1 MDGIILFGGIT
12 AVIGTI
18 LAIYV
23 SQSMKRSQ
31 KKR

>member
-1 MDGIILFGGIT
+1 MDPLIFFGGIT

-23 SQSMKRSQ
+23 SQSIKRSQ